1 MSIHI
6 TNTGIFPSGP
16 IGNSKRENTKPTNHW
31 NGGRIERWGEGR
43 LDWGRVSDIRTEEW
57 EAPLSS
63 SQERAK
69 FEALTQADRKCVCRP
84 ILI

>member
-1 MSIHI
+1 MSIQI

-31 NGGRIERWGEGR
+31 NGEDRTLGEGR

-57 EAPLSS
+57 EAPRSS

-69 FEALTQADRKCVCRP
+69 FKALTQADRKCVCRP